1 MGYDRLCVNNNFC
14 KHIIRFDKMTQP
26 KPTLNIHK
34 DNHTI
39 GIELESY
46 VDILLY
52 RGFCKEAKMLDEIA
66 SHLK

>member
-1 MGYDRLCVNNNFC
+1 MI
-14 KHIIRFDKMTQP
+14 K
-26 KPTLNIHK
+26 LNIHK

-46 VDILLY
+46 VEILIY
-52 RGFCKEAKMLDEIA
+52 RGFTKEAQQLDEIA

>member
-1 MGYDRLCVNNNFC
+1 M
-14 KHIIRFDKMTQP
+14 KQP
-26 KPTLNIHK
+26 KPILNIHK

-46 VDILLY
+46 VEILIY
-52 RGFCKEAKMLDEIA
+52 RGFNKEANMLDEIA